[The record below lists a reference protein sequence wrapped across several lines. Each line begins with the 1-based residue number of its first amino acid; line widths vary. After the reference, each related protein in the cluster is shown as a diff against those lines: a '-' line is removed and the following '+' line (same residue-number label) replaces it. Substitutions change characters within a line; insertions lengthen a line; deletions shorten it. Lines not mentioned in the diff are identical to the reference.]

1 MHFFLLI
8 NFEYIQYIKK
18 NLVSLIFMH
27 QVESYS
33 NGHSLNGKFAYDIFG
48 FIKRILFYLRK
59 LMHVTVFSLAWRN
72 LHDSR
77 FLKPTW

>member
-8 NFEYIQYIKK
+8 NFEYIQCIKK

-33 NGHSLNGKFAYDIFG
+33 NTHSLNGRFAYDTFG
-48 FIKRILFYLRK
+48 FIKRILSYICK
-59 LMHVTVFSLAWRN
+59 LMHVTVFSRTQETYMIVA
-72 LHDSR
+72 
-77 FLKPTW
+77 